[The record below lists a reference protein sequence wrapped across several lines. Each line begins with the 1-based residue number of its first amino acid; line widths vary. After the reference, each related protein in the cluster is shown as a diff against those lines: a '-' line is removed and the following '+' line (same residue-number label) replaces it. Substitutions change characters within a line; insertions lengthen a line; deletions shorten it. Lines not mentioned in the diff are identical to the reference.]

1 MEMLLVLSSLAGFYF
16 LWRTIMLTKSVE
28 KLGKELLV
36 SKITIP
42 VEEKIANDSF
52 FKFVSD
58 SREWAFEYIDNVQ
71 KELKSFIEVAD
82 KEFNY
87 FDKYGIVAE
96 GSPHYKSMAILSEE
110 YKKLKALLPE
120 EGKND

>member
-1 MEMLLVLSSLAGFYF
+1 MEMLLALSALAAFYF
-16 LWRTIMLTKSVE
+16 IWRTIMLTKALE

-36 SKITIP
+36 AKITLP
-42 VEEKIANDSF
+42 AEEKIAQDSF

-71 KELKSFIEVAD
+71 NELKSFIDIAD
-82 KEFNY
+82 KEFNH
-87 FDKYGIVAE
+87 FDKYGVVVE
-96 GSPHYKSMAILSEE
+96 GSPLHRSMTVLSKE
-110 YKKLKALLPE
+110 YKKLKKLLPE

>member
-1 MEMLLVLSSLAGFYF
+1 
-16 LWRTIMLTKSVE
+16 MLTKALE

-36 SKITIP
+36 AKITLP
-42 VEEKIANDSF
+42 AEEKIAQDSF

-71 KELKSFIEVAD
+71 NELKSFIDIAD
-82 KEFNY
+82 KEFDH
-87 FDKYGIVAE
+87 FDKYGVVVE
-96 GSPHYKSMAILSEE
+96 GSPLHRSMTVLSKE
-110 YKKLKALLPE
+110 YKKLKKLLPE